1 MSNMNL
7 MIASVIASIL
17 ISLISLVGIFGFK
30 LKKNLLREELMTL
43 VGLAA
48 GALLGDAFLHLL
60 PESIELNGVKTSGL
74 MIIGGMLI
82 FFALEKFLKWRH
94 CHNTECQ
101 PEHKI
106 ATMSLIADGIHNL
119 IDGLVIGASF
129 MNSIQLGMATSIAV
143 LMHEIPQEI
152 GDLAILIHS
161 GLPLKKA
168 AFLNLLSGSLSLLG
182 VIIVWTLGGQG
193 KWQNI
198 LIPITAGGFIY
209 LAASDL
215 IPEMHRHE
223 NKIKESFWQLITVG
237 MGVGLLFLI

>member
-7 MIASVIASIL
+7 MIASVIASL
-17 ISLISLVGIFGFK
+17 LISLVSLVGILGFK
-30 LKKNLLREELMTL
+30 LKKKLLREELMTL

-60 PESIELNGVKTSGL
+60 PESIEINGARTSGL
-74 MIIGGMLI
+74 MVIGGMLI

-94 CHNTECQ
+94 CHETECR
-101 PEHKI
+101 PEKKI
-106 ATMSLIADGIHNL
+106 ATMSLVADGIHNL
-119 IDGLVIGASF
+119 IDGLLIGASF
-129 MNSIQLGMATSIAV
+129 MNSIELGITTSMAV
-143 LMHEIPQEI
+143 LLHEIPQEI
-152 GDLAILIHS
+152 GDLAILLHS

-168 AFLNLLSGSLSLLG
+168 ALLNLLSGSLSLLG
-182 VIIVWTLGGQG
+182 VIIVWTLGSQG
-193 KWQNI
+193 RWQSF

-223 NKIKESFWQLITVG
+223 NKIKESLWQLITVG
-237 MGVGLLFLI
+237 LGVGLLFLI

>member
-7 MIASVIASIL
+7 MITSVIASL
-17 ISLISLVGIFGFK
+17 LISLVSLVGILGFK
-30 LKKNLLREELMTL
+30 LRKNLLRKELMTL

-60 PESIELNGVKTSGL
+60 PESLELNGARISGL

-94 CHNTECQ
+94 CHNTECR

-106 ATMSLIADGIHNL
+106 ATMSLAADGIHNL
-119 IDGLVIGASF
+119 IDGMVIGGSF
-129 MNSIQLGMATSIAV
+129 MSSIQLGVTTSIAI
-143 LMHEIPQEI
+143 LLHEIPQEI

-168 AFLNLLSGSLSLLG
+168 ALFNLLSGLLSLLG
-182 VIIVWTLGGQG
+182 VIIVWTLGQG
-193 KWQNI
+193 KWQEF

-223 NKIKESFWQLITVG
+223 NKIKESLWQLITVVL
-237 MGVGLLFLI
+237 GVGLLFLI